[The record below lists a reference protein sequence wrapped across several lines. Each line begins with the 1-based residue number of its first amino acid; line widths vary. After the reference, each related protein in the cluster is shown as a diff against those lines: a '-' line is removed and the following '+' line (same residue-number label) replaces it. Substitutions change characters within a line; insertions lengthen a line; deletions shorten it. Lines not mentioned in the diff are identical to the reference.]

1 MLNER
6 EVRYRMK
13 CAVDQ
18 DVPITNYGIAIAY
31 MQGILKRS
39 VSMFPYLAEELH
51 EIKYAGGA
59 YFSIFQSY
67 I

>member
-18 DVPITNYGIAIAY
+18 DVPITNYGLAIAY

-39 VSMFPYLAEELH
+39 VSMFPYLAEELR
-51 EIKYAGGA
+51 IKICRWCI
-59 YFSIFQSY
+59 FSIFQSY